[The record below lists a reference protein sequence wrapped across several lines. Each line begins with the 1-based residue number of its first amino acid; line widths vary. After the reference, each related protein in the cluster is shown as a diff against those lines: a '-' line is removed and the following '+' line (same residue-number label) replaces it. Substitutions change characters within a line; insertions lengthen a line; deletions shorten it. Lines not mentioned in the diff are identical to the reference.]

1 MNNIAIHIKIE
12 APEELEENMDLTD
25 WVILARYFKKKLE
38 SEGMMKGIEREAK
51 RYAKQLQEEKERA
64 AIRAQLATP
73 NDEIPINPDK
83 KATDEKAFELA
94 EKVLSGEYSQ
104 REAEEQSGISRFK
117 IAKAMNKIIS
127 ANGGENPFKHYED

>member
-1 MNNIAIHIKIE
+1 MNNICIDIKINF
-12 APEELEENMDLTD
+12 PENLEEKMDLTD
-25 WVILARYFKKKLE
+25 WVTLARYIKKILND
-38 SEGMMKGIEREAK
+38 EGTLRNIEDEAK

-83 KATDEKAFELA
+83 KAIDEKAFEMA
-94 EKVLSGEYSQ
+94 EKVLSGECSQ

-117 IAKAMNKIIS
+117 IAKAMNKIIA
-127 ANGGENPFKHYED
+127 ANGGENPFKQHED